1 VDRRTDATGRDS
13 KKSDIEITND
23 GSSDLE
29 KQIDQL
35 LCDNNSKKKTIMQTT
50 ILSVTGKPGL
60 YKLLTRS
67 KSNLIVEALDE
78 THRRMPVFANDK
90 VISLG
95 DIAMYTDGDDV
106 PLKDVLTSMGK
117 IEESKV
123 TKISHNK
130 ASSKEL
136 KEYFAK
142 VLPNFDRDR
151 VRDSDIRKL
160 IQWYNILVKAGITNF
175 DEALSPT
182 QGDNVEDRMEEAEP
196 DSSN

>member
-1 VDRRTDATGRDS
+1 
-13 KKSDIEITND
+13 
-23 GSSDLE
+23 
-29 KQIDQL
+29 
-35 LCDNNSKKKTIMQTT
+35 MQTT
-50 ILSVTGKPGL
+50 ILSITGKPGL

-67 KSNLIVEALDE
+67 KSNLIVEALDD
-78 THRRMPVFANDK
+78 THRRLPVFANDK

-95 DIAMYTDGDDV
+95 DIAMYTDADDV
-106 PLKDVLTSMGK
+106 PLKDVLTSMAK
-117 IEESKV
+117 IENKGK

-160 IQWYNILVKAGITNF
+160 IQWYNILVGAGITDF
-175 DEALSPT
+175 EEALSAT
-182 QGDNVEDRMEEAEP
+182 QGDNVEDRINAEEQPAEQA
-196 DSSN
+196 